1 MKRAN
6 LSPAWKSVVFI
17 VLFSSRSLLK
27 TSSHISPVSIPWL
40 QTLFGIPLTITFTSE
55 IKCLL
60 TVSSTSDMRLVKKNK
75 SLHWPP
81 WNIAAH
87 IDGRAWSLIYWD
99 YLEMSDALGCKPH
112 RARPRRGRS
121 RSGKIWLE
129 RVHGKTEAKPEVL
142 RKMKDNR
149 QTKIRMIPL
158 CQMAREMKM
167 DQSSFNKMLRQL
179 MNHKY
184 SMFPCT
190 HLTKEFRIFIKEEAT
205 GYSEEWCILTS
216 ILLKSDCCTAALTSN
231 SQIIFKGRKQ

>member
-1 MKRAN
+1 MRSYLTIRSPFHSRLMMLNWASERKKMWHLTFPGPDAFLSIANWIPSSLFTNLNPLTWRSLSLILLRSMKRAN

-17 VLFSSRSLLK
+17 VLFSSPSLLK

-40 QTLFGIPLTITFTSE
+40 QTLFGIPLTITFNSE

-60 TVSSTSDMRLVKKNK
+60 TVSSTSDMWLVKKKK
-75 SLHWPP
+75 SLHWSP

-121 RSGKIWLE
+121 RSGKIWME

-149 QTKIRMIPL
+149 QTKIRIIPL
-158 CQMAREMKM
+158 C
-167 DQSSFNKMLRQL
+167 
-179 MNHKY
+179 
-184 SMFPCT
+184 
-190 HLTKEFRIFIKEEAT
+190 
-205 GYSEEWCILTS
+205 
-216 ILLKSDCCTAALTSN
+216 
-231 SQIIFKGRKQ
+231 